1 MHASGEEIA
10 VKLLHNNLQGTDDE
24 QFKREFEN
32 LMRLDHQNI
41 VQLVGYCYETHH
53 KPMLHNGETIY
64 AEETNRV
71 LCFEYMPN
79 GSLRNHISG
88 TRLLHFDH
96 VTWSI

>member
-1 MHASGEEIA
+1 
-10 VKLLHNNLQGTDDE
+10 
-24 QFKREFEN
+24 
-32 LMRLDHQNI
+32 MRLDHQNI

-88 TRLLHFDH
+88 RNVMDLTGRH
-96 VTWSI
+96 VMKLSKEYVRA

>member
-1 MHASGEEIA
+1 MHVSGEEIA
-10 VKLLHNNLQGTDDE
+10 VKLLHNNLHGTDDE

-32 LMRLDHQNI
+32 LMRLDHHNI

-71 LCFEYMPN
+71 LCFEYMP
-79 GSLRNHISG
+79 GKSLDKLLAGKELIS
-88 TRLLHFDH
+88 L
-96 VTWSI
+96 I